1 MASRQRRLGGRTR
14 VEDGGCC
21 GVALPTPVD
30 DVGLTSVE
38 DVAVRRFADVQK
50 ERRLPTVMLK
60 DYQ

>member
-1 MASRQRRLGGRTR
+1 M

-21 GVALPTPVD
+21 GIDLPTPVD

-50 ERRLPTVMLK
+50 EDLRQECCRIINDNP
-60 DYQ
+60 

>member
-1 MASRQRRLGGRTR
+1 M

-50 ERRLPTVMLK
+50 ERRLPTVMLQ